1 MGWFIPELHRGSMA
15 TEKAAMVRCTTC
27 GTEFSTADAEAVQA
41 HQGHPT
47 EHIEQ
52 G

>member
-1 MGWFIPELHRGSMA
+1 MA
-15 TEKAAMVRCTTC
+15 SDESTMVRCTSC
-27 GTEFSTADAEAVQA
+27 GTEFSTTDAAAVQA
-41 HQGHPT
+41 HAGHPT